1 MPGLFFVSCWCHPT
15 GSVVRENFSFPP
27 FTVVSLLTAV
37 QFAGKTGRMSIEEY
51 AKEGGEEA
59 PSRCTQC
66 FVRPVGLVLKKSAS
80 RGISDITELTVNEVV
95 ESSF

>member
-1 MPGLFFVSCWCHPT
+1 
-15 GSVVRENFSFPP
+15 
-27 FTVVSLLTAV
+27 
-37 QFAGKTGRMSIEEY
+37 MSIEEY